1 MKFDESSLYNIK
13 SDFDGTRRS
22 LFDLAIWKNGLA
34 FKKIDFSET
43 GLPVIKIA
51 ELNNGINSNTSF
63 TQGDYGE
70 EVFIRWDELLFS
82 WSGNPRTSIDVFRYR
97 LHDGWLNQHI
107 FKVTANEEFVTK
119 DFLYYVLKF
128 LKPHFTQ
135 IAKNK
140 QTTGLG
146 HVTIADLKRMSLV
159 IPSKEV
165 QSQIVS
171 ILKAI
176 DDKIEVNTSITKNL
190 QEQAQALYREM
201 FVNTTNEQRRTC
213 RAEEYFDIAI
223 GKTPPRKE
231 HQWFTTNPS
240 DVTWVSIS
248 DMGSCG
254 TYISRSSEQLTQ
266 EAIDKFNIK
275 VVPSNTV
282 LLSFKL
288 TVGRIAIT
296 HGEMTTNEAIA
307 HFKTDK
313 SFINEYLY
321 CYLKDFNYQTMGSTS
336 SIAIAVNS
344 KIIKAMP
351 FVIPADDE
359 ISRFHSVVGPMFE
372 QILNNQLE
380 NDSLAEMRDT
390 LLPRLMSG
398 ELDVSSLDI

>member
-1 MKFDESSLYNIK
+1 MKERVVSLAELSIGGKGSYGIGASAVPYSEGLYRYLRITDIK
-13 SDFDGTRRS
+13 DDGTIN
-22 LFDLAIWKNGLA
+22 FQDLKSVDNEKA
-34 FKKIDFSET
+34 SEYLLKSNDIVFART
-43 GLPVIKIA
+43 GASTGRNYFYDGTDGEFVYAGFLIK
-51 ELNNGINSNTSF
+51 F
-63 TQGDYGE
+63 
-70 EVFIRWDELLFS
+70 
-82 WSGNPRTSIDVFRYR
+82 SID
-97 LHDGWLNQHI
+97 DT
-107 FKVTANEEFVTK
+107 KVNPKYIKYFCQSKQYK
-119 DFLYYVLKF
+119 DWIDSFN
-128 LKPHFTQ
+128 TGSTRGN
-135 IAKNK
+135 INA
-140 QTTGLG
+140 QTLG
-146 HVTIADLKRMSLV
+146 KMPVPLLDRQQQDNL
-159 IPSKEV
+159 
-165 QSQIVS
+165 VS
-171 ILKAI
+171 ILSSI
-176 DDKIEVNTSITKNL
+176 DEKIKKKNEINNNLEV
-190 QEQAQALYREM
+190 QAQALYREM

-231 HQWFTTNPS
+231 RQWFTTNPS
-240 DVTWVSIS
+240 DVIWISIS

-359 ISRFHSVVGPMFE
+359 ISRFHSVAGPMFE

-380 NDSLAEMRDT
+380 NDSLAEIRDA

>member
-1 MKFDESSLYNIK
+1 MDIICGGTPKTGKLEYWNGDIPWLSVKDFNNDYRYVYETEKTITQAGLDNSSTKLLKRNDSIISARGTIGAMAMIPYPMAFNQSCYGLRAKEGLVDEEYLYYLIKHNVVILKKNTHGSVFDTITRDTFERIEVRLPSLMEQKATASIL
-13 SDFDGTRRS
+13 R
-22 LFDLAIWKNGLA
+22 DLDN
-34 FKKIDFSET
+34 KI
-43 GLPVIKIA
+43 
-51 ELNNGINSNTSF
+51 ELNNEINN
-63 TQGDYGE
+63 
-70 EVFIRWDELLFS
+70 
-82 WSGNPRTSIDVFRYR
+82 
-97 LHDGWLNQHI
+97 
-107 FKVTANEEFVTK
+107 
-119 DFLYYVLKF
+119 
-128 LKPHFTQ
+128 
-135 IAKNK
+135 
-140 QTTGLG
+140 
-146 HVTIADLKRMSLV
+146 
-159 IPSKEV
+159 
-165 QSQIVS
+165 
-171 ILKAI
+171 
-176 DDKIEVNTSITKNL
+176 NL
-190 QEQAQALYREM
+190 EAQAQAIYREM

-313 SFINEYLY
+313 SFINKYLY

-344 KIIKAMP
+344 KIIKTMP

-359 ISRFHSVVGPMFE
+359 ISRFHSVADPIFE

-380 NDSLAEMRDT
+380 NDSLAEMRDS